1 MNSEYDKREK
11 ELDKMTMQ
19 RNMVEVFDKI
29 EG

>member
-11 ELDKMTMQ
+11 ELDKMTMA